1 MAVSSSVPP
10 LTLSKPQLCILI
22 PISILVPMPGSWLQ
36 GWLLPNTIQIKKNH
50 FWPNYFAPL
59 AEQPSPG
66 ELHSFAPLLP
76 PTASGNQS
84 HLPHSQ
90 LSTTSRRFQAWGGSK
105 AKLWHIILPGEA
117 VGNRSARLPTP
128 QQHLPTQT
136 WSDCSWILHSLLL
149 SAGAPVQP
157 HPGSKNTGLRFPPQI
172 PKLFMSA
179 APCQTI

>member
-1 MAVSSSVPP
+1 MATAAEAASSCA
-10 LTLSKPQLCILI
+10 PQLCILI

-66 ELHSFAPLLP
+66 ELRSFAPLLP
-76 PTASGNQS
+76 PTAPGNQS

-136 WSDCSWILHSLLL
+136 WSDCSWILHSLPVCRGSCPAPSRLQEHGTSLSSPKFQSYSRLL
-149 SAGAPVQP
+149 
-157 HPGSKNTGLRFPPQI
+157 LRAKP
-172 PKLFMSA
+172 SR
-179 APCQTI
+179 